1 MSLRPPLILAAIAA
15 LLPLYAAAE
24 EQPAVDFLKH
34 VKPILA
40 QRCFRCHSSLEQE
53 SGLRLDSVPAILKGG
68 EGGAI
73 VAAGKSGESR
83 LIAAIERTGDVKMPP
98 EGEPLTGEQIAI
110 LKAWVDAGAPAPP
123 EGAET
128 KVEHWSFTK
137 PVRPEVFKP
146 ADAAWSA
153 NPIDAFVAAK
163 HAELKLKPVGEA
175 PKNLLLRRVY
185 LDLIGLPPTPQEL
198 AEFEAAVSPSLPPSV
213 SPSADEGEN
222 ERQREREEKAYE
234 AVVDKL
240 LASPHYGERW
250 GRHWMDVWRYSD
262 WDGYGNEIRE
272 SKPHIWR
279 WRDWIVESLNADKP
293 YDRMVQEMLAADE
306 LAPEDP
312 DALRA
317 TGYLVRTWYKFN
329 RNKWLDD
336 CVEHTGKAFLGV
348 TFNCCRCHDHMYDP
362 LAQQEYYSLRAIF
375 EPYDI
380 RTDRIPGQA
389 DAEKD
394 GLVRVF
400 DAKADAQTFV
410 FARGNEKEPIKDQP
424 LTAGVPKL
432 FADVPF
438 AVEPVNLSPAA
449 YYQGLAAFVREES
462 RAAARSAIEKAKSDL
477 EASQKA
483 LLAARKQLADFV
495 AAKNIPPAKPKEEPK
510 PAEHFLAD
518 DFAKVNDALWKIGLG
533 AWEYKDGRLVQSD
546 PRDELCAITTAQD
559 HPQDFLAAF
568 RFKTTGGDVYQSVGI
583 AFDAQVQTDF
593 QSVYLSGHS
602 PGPHLWLKQA
612 GADSYPA
619 SAPKNSAV
627 TLGQEM
633 ELKLAVRG
641 KLANV
646 WVDGALVLA
655 YPLPAERASGKLIF
669 WTYDATA
676 EFLQVTV
683 DPLPAE
689 FKLAEKLDGSAGVPT
704 EESLTAALMDAEQ
717 AMRIAENAVRA
728 AEAAFESVQA
738 RIAADAANYAS
749 PPAETA
755 KELSLL
761 AGAAE
766 RRHGLLAAQVAAQQ
780 SELKLAQ
787 AKRAVKPGDMAT
799 EKALK
804 DAESVQAN
812 AAKALEA
819 AQKAANEPSENY
831 TRLTPLHPATST
843 GRRLALARWI
853 TSRENPLAARVA
865 INHMWLRHF
874 GSPLVPS
881 VFDFGINGKQPTN
894 QPLLDWLAVELM
906 DCGWKMKHVHKL
918 MVMSRTY
925 RLRSSAEFGIR
936 NAESKTASAT
946 DIPHSALRT
955 PHSLDPENVY
965 YWRANPRRME
975 AEIVRDAT
983 LHVAGSLDPKLGG
996 PELDQASGMTAPRRS
1011 LYFRASKEKK
1021 MEFLSLFDSPNPVEC
1036 YRRSESIAPQQ
1047 ALAMANSPLT
1057 LAQSR
1062 VLAKK
1067 LSDGLGNVA
1076 AEEAPKQFIETAFV
1090 RILCRPP
1097 TADELATCAEFLAE
1111 QSAKLADPK
1120 SLTAFSAGPAASVPP
1135 STDPQQRAREN
1146 LVHVLLNHNDFVTVR

>member
-1 MSLRPPLILAAIAA
+1 MSLRLPFILAAIAA
-15 LLPLYAAAE
+15 LLPPTILAAE
-24 EQPAVDFLKH
+24 APPVDFLKD

-53 SGLRLDSVPAILKGG
+53 SGLRLDNVQAILKGG
-68 EGGAI
+68 EGGTI
-73 VAAGKSGESR
+73 VAPGKSGESR
-83 LIAAIERTGDVKMPP
+83 LIAAVQRTGDLKMPP
-98 EGEPLTGEQIAI
+98 EGEPLTESQVAI
-110 LKAWVDAGAPAPP
+110 LKSWIDAGAPAPP
-123 EGAET
+123 DGAET

-137 PVRPEVFKP
+137 PLRPEIPRAADP
-146 ADAAWSA
+146 AWGT
-153 NPIDAFVAAK
+153 NPIDAFVGAK
-163 HAELKLKPVGEA
+163 HTELNLTPVGEA

-185 LDLIGLPPTPQEL
+185 LDLIGLPPTAEEL
-198 AEFEAAVSPSLPPSV
+198 DAFLKDESP
-213 SPSADEGEN
+213 E
-222 ERQREREEKAYE
+222 AYE
-234 AVVDKL
+234 KVVQRL
-240 LASPHYGERW
+240 LESPHYGERW

-306 LAPEDP
+306 LAPDDP
-312 DALRA
+312 EALRA
-317 TGYLVRTWYKFN
+317 TGYLVRSWYKFN

-410 FARGNEKEPIKDQP
+410 FARGNEKEPLKDQP

-432 FADVPF
+432 FAGVPF
-438 AVEPVNLSPAA
+438 AVEPVSFAPTA
-449 YYQGLAAFVREES
+449 YYQGLAGFIQEEA
-462 RAAARSAIEKAKSDL
+462 RAAAKAAIEKAKSDL
-477 EASQKA
+477 AAAGQALVEAKQKQVDF
-483 LLAARKQLADFV
+483 LAAKS
-495 AAKNIPPAKPKEEPK
+495 NPPPEKKEEPK
-510 PAEHFLAD
+510 DTEHFLAD
-518 DFAKVNDALWKIGLG
+518 DFAKANEELWKLGAG

-546 PRDELCAITTAQD
+546 PRDELCGIATVKP
-559 HPQDFLAAF
+559 HPQDFVAAF
-568 RFKTTGGDVYQSVGI
+568 RFKTTGGDVYKSVGL
-583 AFDAQVQTDF
+583 AFDAQEQTDL
-593 QSVYLSGHS
+593 QAVYLSGHS

-612 GADSYPA
+612 GADSYPT

-627 TLGQEM
+627 TLGQEY

-646 WVDGALVLA
+646 WVNGTLVLA
-655 YPLPAERASGKLIF
+655 YPLPAERASGGKLIF

-676 EFLQVTV
+676 EFLKVTV
-683 DPLPAE
+683 DPLPEKFA
-689 FKLAEKLDGSAGVPT
+689 LVEKLDGAGAGLPT
-704 EESLTAALMDAEQ
+704 EEGLAAAVADAE
-717 AMRIAENAVRA
+717 AGLAIAEKAVA
-728 AEAAFESVQA
+728 AASASLVSLEAKV
-738 RIAADAANYAS
+738 AADAANYAS
-749 PPAETA
+749 PPADNA

-766 RRHGLLAAQVAAQQ
+766 RQHALLAAELAAKQAD
-780 SELKLAQ
+780 LKLAQ
-787 AKRAVKPGDMAT
+787 AKRNVKAGDMAT
-799 EKALK
+799 EKSAK
-804 DAESVQAN
+804 DAEDAQAN

-819 AQKAANEPSENY
+819 AQKAATEPTENY
-831 TRLTPLHPATST
+831 TRLTPLQPATST

-865 INHMWLRHF
+865 VNHLWLRHF

-881 VFDFGINGKQPTN
+881 VFDFGINGKKPTN

-906 DCGWKMKHVHKL
+906 DSGWKMKHVHKL

-925 RLRSSAEFGIR
+925 RLAS
-936 NAESKTASAT
+936 TAGQMTNDNGPMTS
-946 DIPHSALRT
+946 
-955 PHSLDPENVY
+955 DPENLY

-983 LHVAGSLDPKLGG
+983 LYVAGSLDPKLGG
-996 PELDQASGMTAPRRS
+996 PELDQTSGMSVPRRS

-1021 MEFLSLFDSPNPVEC
+1021 MQFLSLFDSPNPVEC

-1067 LSDGLGNVA
+1067 LTDGLGNVA
-1076 AEEAPKQFIETAFV
+1076 AKEASKHFIETAFV
-1090 RILCRPP
+1090 HILCRPP

-1120 SLTAFSAGPAASVPP
+1120 LLTAFSAGPAASVPP

>member
-1 MSLRPPLILAAIAA
+1 
-15 LLPLYAAAE
+15 
-24 EQPAVDFLKH
+24 
-34 VKPILA
+34 
-40 QRCFRCHSSLEQE
+40 
-53 SGLRLDSVPAILKGG
+53 
-68 EGGAI
+68 
-73 VAAGKSGESR
+73 
-83 LIAAIERTGDVKMPP
+83 
-98 EGEPLTGEQIAI
+98 
-110 LKAWVDAGAPAPP
+110 
-123 EGAET
+123 
-128 KVEHWSFTK
+128 
-137 PVRPEVFKP
+137 
-146 ADAAWSA
+146 
-153 NPIDAFVAAK
+153 
-163 HAELKLKPVGEA
+163 
-175 PKNLLLRRVY
+175 VY
-185 LDLIGLPPTPQEL
+185 LDLIGLPPTPEEL
-198 AEFEAAVSPSLPPSV
+198 EAFLRDESP
-213 SPSADEGEN
+213 D
-222 ERQREREEKAYE
+222 AYE
-234 AVVDKL
+234 RIVQRL
-240 LASPHYGERW
+240 LDSPHYGERW

-306 LAPEDP
+306 LAPADP
-312 DALRA
+312 EALRA
-317 TGYLVRTWYKFN
+317 TGYLVRSWYKFN

-336 CVEHTGKAFLGV
+336 CVEHTGKAFLAV

-362 LAQQEYYSLRAIF
+362 LAQREYYSLRAIF

-380 RTDRIPGQA
+380 RTDRVPGQA

-394 GLVRVF
+394 GVVRVF

-410 FARGNEKEPIKDQP
+410 FARGNDKEPLKEDP
-424 LTAGVPKL
+424 VAPVVPKL
-432 FADVPF
+432 FSAVPF
-438 AVEPVNLSPAA
+438 SVEPVSLSPQA
-449 YYQGLAAFVREES
+449 YYQGLAAFVQEES
-462 RAAARSAIEKAKSDL
+462 RAAAQSAVEKSKSDL

-483 LLAARKQLADFV
+483 VLAARQKLDDFI
-495 AAKNIPPAKPKEEPK
+495 AAKSNPPVEKKEEPK
-510 PAEHFLAD
+510 PVEHFLAD
-518 DFAKVNDALWKIGLG
+518 DFAKANDQLWALGAG

-546 PRDELCAITTAQD
+546 PRDEPCGITTAKQ
-559 HPQDFLAAF
+559 HPADFVAAF
-568 RFKTTGGDVYQSVGI
+568 RFKTTGGDVYKSVGI
-583 AFDAQVQTDF
+583 AFDAQGPTDM

-602 PGPHLWLKQA
+602 PGPHLWLRKA
-612 GADSYPA
+612 GADSYPV

-627 TLGQEM
+627 TLGQEY

-646 WVDGALVLA
+646 WVNGALVLA
-655 YPLPAERASGKLIF
+655 YALPAERVSDGRLMF

-683 DPLPAE
+683 DALPAD
-689 FKLAEKLDGSAGVPT
+689 FKLVEKLDGSAPAGVPT
-704 EESLTAALMDAEQ
+704 EESLAVALTDAEQ
-717 AMRIAENAVRA
+717 NMRIAESAVRA
-728 AEAAFESVQA
+728 AEAALESVLA

-749 PPAETA
+749 PPAENA

-766 RRHGLLAAQVAAQQ
+766 RRYAHLAAQVAAQQ
-780 SELKLAQ
+780 ADLKLAQ
-787 AKRAVKPGDMAT
+787 AKRNLKAGDMAS
-799 EKALK
+799 EKAVK
-804 DAESVQAN
+804 DAEAAQAN

-819 AQKAANEPSENY
+819 AQKAAAEPTENY
-831 TRLTPLHPATST
+831 TRLTPVHPATST

-865 INHMWLRHF
+865 VNHMWLRHF

-881 VFDFGINGKQPTN
+881 VFDFGMNGKRPTN

-906 DCGWKMKHVHKL
+906 DSGWQMKRVHKL

-925 RLRSSAEFGIR
+925 RLASSSGQESGVRSPESENPQSEIR
-936 NAESKTASAT
+936 NPQLT
-946 DIPHSALRT
+946 
-955 PHSLDPENVY
+955 DPENLY

-983 LHVAGSLDPKLGG
+983 LHVAGSLDAKLGG
-996 PELDQASGMTAPRRS
+996 PELDQASGMTVTRRS

-1021 MEFLSLFDSPNPVEC
+1021 MEFLSLFDTANPVEC

-1067 LSDGLGNVA
+1067 LSDGLGNIA
-1076 AEEAPKQFIETAFV
+1076 AEEAPKRFIDLAFV

-1097 TADELATCAEFLAE
+1097 TADELSTCSEFLAE
-1111 QSAKLADPK
+1111 QAAKLADAK

-1135 STDPQQRAREN
+1135 SSDPQQRAREN

>member
-1 MSLRPPLILAAIAA
+1 MSLRLPFILVAIATV
-15 LLPLYAAAE
+15 LPLTAQAD
-24 EQPAVDFLKH
+24 EQPAIDFLKD

-53 SGLRLDSVPAILKGG
+53 SGLRLDNVPAILKGG

-73 VAAGKSGESR
+73 VAPGKSGESR
-83 LIAAIERTGDVKMPP
+83 LIAAVMRTGDLKMPP
-98 EGEPLTGEQIAI
+98 EGEPLTEAQVAI

-123 EGAET
+123 EGAEV

-137 PVRPEVFKP
+137 PVRPEVHKP

-163 HAELKLKPVGEA
+163 HAELQLTPVGEA
-175 PKNLLLRRVY
+175 PKNLLVRRVY
-185 LDLIGLPPTPQEL
+185 LDLIGLPPTPEEL
-198 AEFEAAVSPSLPPSV
+198 DAFLKDESP
-213 SPSADEGEN
+213 D
-222 ERQREREEKAYE
+222 AYE
-234 AVVDKL
+234 KVVQRL
-240 LASPHYGERW
+240 LESPHYGERW

-279 WRDWIVESLNADKP
+279 WRDWIVDSLNADKP

-306 LAPEDP
+306 LAPDDP
-312 DALRA
+312 ESLRA
-317 TGYLVRTWYKFN
+317 TGYLVRNWYKFN

-432 FADVPF
+432 FAGVPF
-438 AVEPVNLSPAA
+438 AVEPVSFAPTA
-449 YYQGLAAFVREES
+449 YYQGLAGFIQEEA
-462 RAAARSAIEKAKSDL
+462 RAAAKTAIEKAKAD
-477 EASQKA
+477 
-483 LLAARKQLADFV
+483 LAAAGQALV
-495 AAKNIPPAKPKEEPK
+495 AAKQKQADFLAAKSNPPAEKREEEK
-510 PAEHFLAD
+510 GTEGEGKFLTD
-518 DFAKVNDALWKIGLG
+518 DFSKANDELWKLGAG

-546 PRDELCAITTAQD
+546 PRDELCGITTVKP
-559 HPQDFLAAF
+559 HPQDFVAAF
-568 RFKTTGGDVYQSVGI
+568 RFKTTGGDVYKSVGV
-583 AFDAQVQTDF
+583 AFDAQEQTNL
-593 QSVYLSGHS
+593 QAVYLSGHS

-612 GADSYPA
+612 GADSYPT

-627 TLGQEM
+627 TLGQEY

-646 WVDGALVLA
+646 WVNGTLVLA
-655 YPLPAERASGKLIF
+655 YPLPAERSAGGNLVF

-676 EFLQVTV
+676 EFLKVTV
-683 DPLPAE
+683 DPLPEKFA
-689 FKLAEKLDGSAGVPT
+689 LVEKLDGEGAGLPT
-704 EESLTAALMDAEQ
+704 EEGLAAAVADGEAGLA
-717 AMRIAENAVRA
+717 IAEKAVA
-728 AEAAFESVQA
+728 AADASLVSLEAKV
-738 RIAADAANYAS
+738 AADAANYAS
-749 PPAETA
+749 PPAGNA
-755 KELSLL
+755 KDLSLA

-766 RRHGLLAAQVAAQQ
+766 RQHGLLAAELAAKQAD
-780 SELKLAQ
+780 LKLAQ
-787 AKRAVKPGDMAT
+787 AKRNVKSGDMAT
-799 EKALK
+799 EKAAK
-804 DAESVQAN
+804 DAEAAQAS
-812 AAKALEA
+812 AAKGLEA
-819 AQKAANEPSENY
+819 AQKAAMEPTENY
-831 TRLTPLHPATST
+831 TRLTPLHPANST
-843 GRRLALARWI
+843 GRRLAFARWI

-881 VFDFGINGKQPTN
+881 VFDFGINGKKPTN

-906 DCGWKMKHVHKL
+906 DSGWKMKHVHKL

-925 RLRSSAEFGIR
+925 RL
-936 NAESKTASAT
+936 ASTQGMTNDHAPMTNQAT
-946 DIPHSALRT
+946 
-955 PHSLDPENVY
+955 DPENLY

-983 LHVAGSLDPKLGG
+983 LYVAGSLDPQLGG
-996 PELDQASGMTAPRRS
+996 PELDQASGMSVPRRS

-1021 MEFLSLFDSPNPVEC
+1021 MQFLSLFDSPNPVEC

-1062 VLAKK
+1062 VLARK
-1067 LSDGLGNVA
+1067 LTDGLGNVA
-1076 AEEAPKQFIETAFV
+1076 AEEASKRFIETAFV
-1090 RILCRPP
+1090 HILCRPA